1 MYARYLGADHGVS
14 FLIAEPTCLFD
25 ETTAFNPNTPFLM
38 MEYMRDLYGRLLEG
52 KTLEQLGQELMD
64 LVENN

>member
-1 MYARYLGADHGVS
+1 MSARYLGADHGVS

-38 MEYMRDLYGRLLEG
+38 MEYMSDLYGRLLEG
-52 KTLEQLGQELMD
+52 KERGG
-64 LVENN
+64 